1 MIVNVEQGEANPSV
15 STLLR
20 LSDALGIGL
29 PALVADVD
37 TQPTAPTRRGAGA
50 TLWRSPAGG
59 AAVLLAGTA
68 APDVLELWQW
78 TLAVGDVHESEAHT
92 AGTREIIHVT
102 RGTVVIDADGHRVGL
117 GAGDAF
123 AFDGDRPH
131 SYSNGGDDN
140 AVFTLAVFEPVVG
153 TTLQESP
160 HV

>member
-37 TQPTAPTRRGAGA
+37 VLPAVPIRRGAGA

-59 AAVLLAGTA
+59 TAVLLAGTA

-78 TLAVGDVHESEAHT
+78 TLAVGDVHESEAHM
-92 AGTREIIHVT
+92 AGTREIVHVT
-102 RGTVVIDADGHRVGL
+102 RGTVVIDVDGHRVGL
-117 GAGDAF
+117 GVGDAF

-131 SYSNGGDDN
+131 GYSNGGDDN
-140 AVFTLAVFEPVVG
+140 AAFALAVFEPGVG
-153 TTLQESP
+153 AIQKEST